1 MSSTVVSSKPW
12 SANNPKATRSI
23 SSRVVAGGRPAPRC
37 APDRISTPAL
47 WTLVAPCAN
56 ILRMTAVAPES
67 VTPETGTIGIDTGEV
82 AEDDLVLADLLV
94 EEISI
99 DGVCGGY

>member
-23 SSRVVAGGRPAPRC
+23 SSRVGAGGRPAPRC
-37 APDRISTPAL
+37 APGRISTPAL

-67 VTPETGTIGIDTGEV
+67 LTAVPDTSEVTDEV
-82 AEDDLVLADLLV
+82 APEDLVLADLLV

-99 DGVCGGY
+99 DG